1 MLVFVSLGLVID
13 YEICLKYVKRLGLL
27 KDIRVVLLI
36 MSRIIVSQYLICV
49 L

>member
-1 MLVFVSLGLVID
+1 MLFFVSLGLIID
-13 YEICLKYVKRLGLL
+13 YKICLKYVKILGLL